1 VLVIMPRLDEAIV
14 SQENEALVRLAV
26 EAYHQ
31 ADTARLLE
39 LVHPD
44 LEWTYLNPED
54 PDPQPQVCH
63 GRDQIAWALDHQAR
77 QGVTPEVEEII
88 SFGDKVMVVARTPG
102 ADQRRAWRNG
112 DRNILVL
119 TVAGG
124 RISAMRA
131 FRDRDQACRFAGLD
145 KTARQPQRPA

>member
-1 VLVIMPRLDEAIV
+1 MRPDLEHRHEEGEAIV
-14 SQENEALVRLAV
+14 SQENEALVRRAV

-39 LVHPD
+39 LVHPE

-77 QGVTPEVEEII
+77 QSAAIEVEEII
-88 SFGDKVMVVARTPG
+88 SHGDMVMVVAHSRRG
-102 ADQRRAWRNG
+102 RAAGLAQRRP
-112 DRNILVL
+112 NILVL

-124 RISAMRA
+124 QISAMRA
-131 FRDRDQACRFAGLD
+131 FRNRDQATRFAGLD
-145 KTARQPQRPA
+145 

>member
-1 VLVIMPRLDEAIV
+1 MGPLVCLSIMLRSDEAIV
-14 SQENEALVRLAV
+14 SQENEALVRGAV
-26 EAYHQ
+26 EAFHQ

-77 QGVTPEVEEII
+77 QRVTTEVEEII
-88 SFGDKVMVVARTPG
+88 SHGDKVVVVARTPG
-102 ADQRRAWRNG
+102 ADERRAWRNG

-119 TVAGG
+119 TVADGQ
-124 RISAMRA
+124 ISAMRA
-131 FRDRDQACRFAGLD
+131 FRDRDQACRFAGL
-145 KTARQPQRPA
+145 R

>member
-1 VLVIMPRLDEAIV
+1 MSLSILLRSDEAIV
-14 SQENEALVRLAV
+14 SQENEALVREAV

-31 ADTARLLE
+31 ADTVRLLE
-39 LVHPD
+39 LVHPN

-63 GRDQIAWALDHQAR
+63 GRDQIAWALDHQAG
-77 QGVTPEVEEII
+77 QGAATEVEEII
-88 SFGDKVMVVARTPG
+88 SHGDQVVVVARTPG

-119 TVAGG
+119 TVADGQ
-124 RISAMRA
+124 ISAMRA
-131 FRDRDQACRFAGLD
+131 FRDRDQACRFAGLH
-145 KTARQPQRPA
+145 